1 MFKRLSGNVFLISLH
16 YFCVNFTVLLNIF
29 LTVILCKR
37 TFSGWNSLHELLSIA
52 TLFLFMLLCFSQS
65 IVTVTDG
72 DFVNRFNSTLQ
83 MVHAAG
89 ETNRIQQGLFEN
101 YLESKVKDPYLL
113 LVSYFYARCTHRHS
127 QCLQFVFNWSG
138 RAGSPR
144 EKQFFLSAICPS

>member
-1 MFKRLSGNVFLISLH
+1 MKYDCSVCQSLQTSMFKSLSGNVFLIGLH

-37 TFSGWNSLHELLSIA
+37 TFSGWNCLHELLSIA

-83 MVHAAG
+83 MVYAC
-89 ETNRIQQGLFEN
+89 
-101 YLESKVKDPYLL
+101 LL
-113 LVSYFYARCTHRHS
+113 YTSP
-127 QCLQFVFNWSG
+127 
-138 RAGSPR
+138 SPR
-144 EKQFFLSAICPS
+144 DGLLSRMPSSA